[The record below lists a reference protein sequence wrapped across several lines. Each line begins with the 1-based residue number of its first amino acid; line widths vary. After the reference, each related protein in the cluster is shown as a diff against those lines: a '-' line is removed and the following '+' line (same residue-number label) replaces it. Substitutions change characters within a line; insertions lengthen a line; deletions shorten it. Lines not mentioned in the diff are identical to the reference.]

1 MWGDTREDPL
11 EFRYNIYYTRS
22 QDKGAT
28 FGFEDPQQG
37 ISFPDTRVT
46 DFASNSQRAFPNG
59 AFIGDYFA
67 IAANEEDVYMVW
79 ADSRLGEFG
88 GPNQQIAFAR
98 QRAIRPSEIFLNPS
112 SGPAGRDVTIQGF
125 RYQPESNVQILV
137 GGVIVANQRTNAEG
151 EFTTQIFM
159 PVTGEG
165 AQSIQVY
172 DETGNQATASF
183 YTEFGFDNIRT
194 AQAEL
199 AQQIEALRQQLAG
212 NAAAAPAPTTAPL
225 PAPAAPSPTPTS

>member
-1 MWGDTREDPL
+1 
-11 EFRYNIYYTRS
+11 
-22 QDKGAT
+22 
-28 FGFEDPQQG
+28 
-37 ISFPDTRVT
+37 
-46 DFASNSQRAFPNG
+46 
-59 AFIGDYFA
+59 
-67 IAANEEDVYMVW
+67 
-79 ADSRLGEFG
+79 
-88 GPNQQIAFAR
+88 
-98 QRAIRPSEIFLNPS
+98 
-112 SGPAGRDVTIQGF
+112 VTIQGF